1 MRTPELVVRHVAG
14 RYGRGAVRSQNIV
27 TSVTEV
33 ARVFRVRID
42 DDANPDA
49 WLELTIEVETQ
60 EAGQRSA
67 STAAG

>member
-49 WLELTIEVETQ
+49 WLELTIEVETR
-60 EAGQRSA
+60 EAGQRPA

>member
-14 RYGRGAVRSQNIV
+14 RYGRGALRSQNVV

-42 DDANPDA
+42 DDANPEA
-49 WLELTIEVETQ
+49 WLEITVEVETQ
-60 EAGQRSA
+60 EVGQCSRTNASA
-67 STAAG
+67 

>member
-1 MRTPELVVRHVAG
+1 MRTPELIVRHVAG
-14 RYGRGAVRSQNIV
+14 RYGRGPVRSQNIV
-27 TSVTEV
+27 ASVTEV

-49 WLELTIEVETQ
+49 WLELTIEVETR
-60 EAGQRSA
+60 EAGHLPA